1 MGEHH
6 LLSHCS
12 CGSRLL
18 AFSRCL
24 LNPESPSNLRV
35 FACRV
40 NKAWLIMAGLVIFQ
54 SHSFSLFNTA
64 ITVGHPF
71 NIASLFH
78 PLFELGNRHP
88 YRLTRPRKTGNMGNH
103 FASNNNFDSPIQCI
117 RFVST
122 VAHFISQILNI
133 KKQSVVR

>member
-1 MGEHH
+1 
-6 LLSHCS
+6 
-12 CGSRLL
+12 
-18 AFSRCL
+18 
-24 LNPESPSNLRV
+24 
-35 FACRV
+35 
-40 NKAWLIMAGLVIFQ
+40 MAGLVIFQ

-103 FASNNNFDSPIQCI
+103 FASNNLSIGPIQYI
-117 RFVST
+117 RLT
-122 VAHFISQILNI
+122 
-133 KKQSVVR
+133 